1 MSTSDWTTS
10 ANQQLQTPTQQLQL
24 ILYKNV
30 RRTYKLYTHI
40 KYKQTYNCSVTIFSE
55 FWDDQLKVM
64 AANSGR
70 GATSETL
77 CESAK
82 EDSVEEETTL
92 KLKLQSKKKPKKKIQ
107 WTEDTVD
114 NEGTTFS

>member
-1 MSTSDWTTS
+1 
-10 ANQQLQTPTQQLQL
+10 
-24 ILYKNV
+24 
-30 RRTYKLYTHI
+30 
-40 KYKQTYNCSVTIFSE
+40 
-55 FWDDQLKVM
+55 M

-114 NEGTTFS
+114 NEGKRIFLIQLCSNSLILGLGKKKSKCCCQYTKPRKDLDCSSSEEEEDCDHCPGH